1 MTLFLPRRAFLKSTL
16 ATGATVATLGA
27 STAVHGIVGSTGR
40 RVREEKLRVAVIG
53 VRNRGAANLAGVR
66 GEQIV
71 ALCDVDSN
79 YLRQAGEEFPA
90 AKRYRD
96 YRELID
102 SDLDIDC
109 VVVSTPDHNHAPAS
123 AMALRRGRHVYCE
136 KPLAHTIDETRT
148 LGQLGL
154 EPGLATQMGT
164 QVHAGDNYR
173 RVVEII
179 RSGAI
184 GDVTAAHA
192 WVGKTWSDGRLTPG
206 AVPPA
211 QLDWNLWLGPK
222 AEVSYIDGIH
232 PANWRKYWNYGT
244 GTLGDMG
251 CHYLDLVQW
260 ALELGAPT
268 TVRAEGPAVDEVGTP
283 SWCHATWT
291 YPQRGSMTPCT
302 VEWWDGG
309 RRPEALANLK
319 RADGSPVSWGD
330 GHLFIGTEG
339 MLLSD
344 YGRYV
349 LFPEEK
355 FSDFSPPEAWIPRSR
370 GHHAEFLHAAR
381 TGAPTLC
388 NFPYA
393 AQLTENVLLGTV
405 AYRAGRPL
413 EWDGRTGRTD
423 DDAANE
429 LLSEAYREGWAI

>member
-1 MTLFLPRRAFLKSTL
+1 MTVFLPRRAFLKSTL

-27 STAVHGIVGSTGR
+27 SSAVHGIVRSTGR

-53 VRNRGAANLAGVR
+53 VRNRGAANLAGVS

-79 YLRQAGEEFPA
+79 HLRQAGEEFPA
-90 AKRYRD
+90 ARRYRD

-184 GDVTAAHA
+184 GDVTEAHA

-206 AVPPA
+206 AAPPA
-211 QLDWNLWLGPK
+211 QLDWDLWLGPK
-222 AEVSYIDGIH
+222 AEVGYIKGIH
-232 PANWRKYWNYGT
+232 PANWRKYWSYGT

-268 TVRAEGPAVDEVGTP
+268 TVRAEGPAIDEVGTP
-283 SWCHATWT
+283 NWCHATWT
-291 YPQRGSMTPCT
+291 YPQRGSMAPCT

-349 LFPEEK
+349 LLPEET

-413 EWDGRTGRTD
+413 KWNGRTGRTD

>member
-1 MTLFLPRRAFLKSTL
+1 MTVFLPRRAFLKSTL

-27 STAVHGIVGSTGR
+27 SSAVHGIVRSTGR

-53 VRNRGAANLAGVR
+53 VRNRGAANLAGVS

-79 YLRQAGEEFPA
+79 HLRQAGEEFPA
-90 AKRYRD
+90 ARRYRD

-136 KPLAHTIDETRT
+136 KPLAHTVDEVRT
-148 LGQLGL
+148 MGQLGL

-164 QVHAGDNYR
+164 QIHAGDNYR

-184 GDVTAAHA
+184 GDVTEAHA

-222 AEVSYIDGIH
+222 AEVGYIEGIH
-232 PANWRKYWNYGT
+232 PANWRRYWNYGT

-268 TVRAEGPAVDEVGTP
+268 TVRAEGPAIDEVGTP
-283 SWCHATWT
+283 NWCHARWT
-291 YPQRGSMTPCT
+291 YPQRGSMAPCT

-413 EWDGRTGRTD
+413 EWNGRTGRTD

>member
-1 MTLFLPRRAFLKSTL
+1 MTVFLPRRAFLKSTL

-27 STAVHGIVGSTGR
+27 SSAVHGIVRSTGR

-53 VRNRGAANLAGVR
+53 VRNRGAANLAGVS

-79 YLRQAGEEFPA
+79 HLRQAGEEFPA
-90 AKRYRD
+90 ARRYRD

-136 KPLAHTIDETRT
+136 KPLAHTVDEVRT
-148 LGQLGL
+148 MGQLGL

-164 QVHAGDNYR
+164 QIHAGDNYR

-184 GDVTAAHA
+184 GDVTEAHA

-222 AEVSYIDGIH
+222 AEVGYIEGIH
-232 PANWRKYWNYGT
+232 PANWRRYWNYGT

-268 TVRAEGPAVDEVGTP
+268 TVRAEGPAIDEVGTP
-283 SWCHATWT
+283 NWCHATWT
-291 YPQRGSMTPCT
+291 YPQRGSMAPCT

-413 EWDGRTGRTD
+413 EWNGRTGRTD